1 MLRVINNVST
11 TYCKSQNH
19 IVSPAHADKAH
30 REAAFSVSPAGLRAA
45 RFFGVYVR
53 APRLISRFRAPE
65 CAQSR
70 VLRVGDCSG
79 GVETQASNTW
89 IDLHTRTSVQRT
101 HPPHNNTHSTQRKL
115 ARGAVLRCEPTRAML
130 GHAFTLCSSAICRQ
144 SPACSCTA
152 DLHLRRRDEVVVA
165 RQLKHAAYRTARVE
179 QQHRWFLSHTQA
191 PPVALEQTEAGRGIA
206 EASRWP
212 ARSLASGLWE
222 AARAYPRREAASS
235 THVLLARR
243 R

>member
-1 MLRVINNVST
+1 MRL
-11 TYCKSQNH
+11 
-19 IVSPAHADKAH
+19 AA
-30 REAAFSVSPAGLRAA
+30 REGGRCVTRCGKTRATDFPTELQSSCVGLGCNTSRAA

-53 APRLISRFRAPE
+53 APGLISRFRAPE

-79 GVETQASNTW
+79 GVKTQASNTW

-152 DLHLRRRDEVVVA
+152 TGTRSSHITALTDLDLHLCRR
-165 RQLKHAAYRTARVE
+165 
-179 QQHRWFLSHTQA
+179 
-191 PPVALEQTEAGRGIA
+191 
-206 EASRWP
+206 
-212 ARSLASGLWE
+212 
-222 AARAYPRREAASS
+222 
-235 THVLLARR
+235 
-243 R
+243 